1 MPTPDFILELRKK
14 IGHDDL
20 WLSGVTAV
28 VLRARPT
35 GPSGADDADGTAA
48 EAAEPREIQESSEVL
63 LVRRAD
69 NGHWT
74 PVTGV
79 IDPGEEPAAAAEREV
94 LEEADIVAEAEHLA
108 WVHVGEPVLY
118 ENGDR
123 SQYIDIVFRCRWIS
137 GEPFP
142 ADGENTEA
150 AWYPLDAL
158 PAGMS
163 ADMRERIS
171 EAVASR
177 PHARFE
183 R

>member
-1 MPTPDFILELRKK
+1 
-14 IGHDDL
+14 
-20 WLSGVTAV
+20 
-28 VLRARPT
+28 
-35 GPSGADDADGTAA
+35 
-48 EAAEPREIQESSEVL
+48 
-63 LVRRAD
+63 
-69 NGHWT
+69 
-74 PVTGV
+74 
-79 IDPGEEPAAAAEREV
+79 
-94 LEEADIVAEAEHLA
+94 
-108 WVHVGEPVLY
+108 VHVGEPVLY